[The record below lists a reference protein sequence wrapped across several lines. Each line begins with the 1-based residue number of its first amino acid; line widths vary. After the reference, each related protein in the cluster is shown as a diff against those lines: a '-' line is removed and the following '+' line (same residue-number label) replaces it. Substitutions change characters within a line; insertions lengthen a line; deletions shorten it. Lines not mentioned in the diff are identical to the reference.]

1 MTHLNWRELNEVIN
15 NFTEQE
21 IMDLLTDERR
31 NARRSTVLIR
41 LHQRF
46 TTLRMMRERAE
57 LIGELN
63 ESARSTT
70 TSQRN
75 HKRAR

>member
-1 MTHLNWRELNEVIN
+1 MNWRELNEVIN
-15 NFTEQE
+15 GFTEQE
-21 IMDLLTDERR
+21 VWNLLADERR

-57 LIGELN
+57 LIGEID

-70 TSQRN
+70 ASKRN

>member
-1 MTHLNWRELNEVIN
+1 MNWRELNEAIN
-15 NFTEQE
+15 GFTEQE
-21 IMDLLTDERR
+21 IMDLLADERR

>member
-1 MTHLNWRELNEVIN
+1 MNWRELNEVLTD
-15 NFTEQE
+15 FSEQE
-21 IMDLLTDERR
+21 VLDLLGDERKH
-31 NARRSTVLIR
+31 ARRSTVIIR
-41 LHQRF
+41 LHQRY
-46 TTLRMMRERAE
+46 TTLRMLRERAE
-57 LIGELN
+57 LIGEID

>member
-1 MTHLNWRELNEVIN
+1 MNWRELNEVIN
-15 NFTEQE
+15 GFTEQE
-21 IMDLLTDERR
+21 VWNLLADERR

-70 TSQRN
+70 TGQRN

>member
-1 MTHLNWRELNEVIN
+1 MNWRELNEVIN
-15 NFTEQE
+15 GFTEQE
-21 IMDLLTDERR
+21 VWNLLADERR

-41 LHQRF
+41 LQQRF

>member
-1 MTHLNWRELNEVIN
+1 MNWRELNEAIN
-15 NFTEQE
+15 GFTEQE
-21 IMDLLTDERR
+21 VWNLLADERR

-63 ESARSTT
+63 ESARSATA
-70 TSQRN
+70 SQRN
-75 HKRAR
+75 NKRAR

>member
-1 MTHLNWRELNEVIN
+1 MNWRELNEVIN
-15 NFTEQE
+15 GFTEQE
-21 IMDLLTDERR
+21 VWNLLAEERR

-57 LIGELN
+57 LIGEID

>member
-1 MTHLNWRELNEVIN
+1 MNWRELNEVIN
-15 NFTEQE
+15 GFTEQE
-21 IMDLLTDERR
+21 VWNLLAEERR

-70 TSQRN
+70 ASKRN